1 MKPKNFYLEFITVIL
16 INLLT
21 DMRTIAKNSL
31 IVDSLTDLE
40 AEMCRYNCQTK
51 DELKEV
57 LWHDYNAALILNF
70 KYREN
75 E

>member
-1 MKPKNFYLEFITVIL
+1 
-16 INLLT
+16 
-21 DMRTIAKNSL
+21 MRTIAKNSL